1 MAETCEISF
10 KGVEGKDSCTP
21 TTGADLTTLVKIIL
35 RKIDDTNAK
44 LEYLEK
50 ELQTISE
57 GLL

>member
-1 MAETCEISF
+1 MDKTYEISF
-10 KGVEGKDSCTP
+10 KGVEGRDSCSP

-35 RKIDDTNAK
+35 SKIDATNAK